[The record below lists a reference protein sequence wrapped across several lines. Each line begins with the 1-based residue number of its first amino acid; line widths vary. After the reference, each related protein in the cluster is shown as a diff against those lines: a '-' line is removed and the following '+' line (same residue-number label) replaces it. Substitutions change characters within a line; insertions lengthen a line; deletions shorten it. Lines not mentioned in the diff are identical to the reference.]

1 MSRIDQKD
9 LCILKT
15 AAEIRTVAND
25 ADKELELSRIAFAI
39 NTAANSGEYQVE
51 WVDKISDDAK
61 TALESKGYTLETKI
75 VALSTHY
82 IIKWEASKKK

>member
-1 MSRIDQKD
+1 MARIDQKD

-15 AAEIRTVAND
+15 ASEVRTVAST

-39 NTAANSGEYQVE
+39 NNAANSGAYEVE
-51 WVDKISDDAK
+51 WADVISDDAK
-61 TALESKGYTLETKI
+61 STLKSKGYTIDSKS
-75 VALSTHY
+75 VGVMTHY